1 MLEKINAGWEGWR
14 MILVLIMISFLI
26 SVNSEVKCNS
36 TNISKKDHHIA
47 QTQEEADMKII
58 VLVKHWRLNVFK
70 NAVIKTIDTDATTF
84 Y

>member
-1 MLEKINAGWEGWR
+1 MPVGKVDAWFWFWLWFH
-14 MILVLIMISFLI
+14 VLT

-36 TNISKKDHHIA
+36 TNVSKKDHHIA